1 MLMEASCNHIQNK
14 NPTSTRAQNNQGILS
29 RNGRYVL
36 ISRQDFLNN
45 SKRGVEDLFWFEF
58 KVFFSQ

>member
-1 MLMEASCNHIQNK
+1 MEASCNHIQNK

-45 SKRGVEDLFWFEF
+45 SKRGVEDLF
-58 KVFFSQ
+58 